1 MKSHMDFVNELR
13 APVGAYRR
21 KERELQRKKAVLNG
35 AATTVET
42 DDLAKELEA
51 KFDELFGPISYDE

>member
-13 APVGAYRR
+13 APVRAYRR